1 MEDLTGK
8 QLGPYQVVAPLGEG
22 GMAAVYKAYQPGM
35 DRYVALKILPRKL
48 AEDPQFVGRF
58 NQEAKVLAKLQ
69 HPHILPVFDFG
80 EADGYTYIVM
90 PFVESG
96 TLADLLRGQPLP
108 LKQIRSIISQI
119 GGALHYAHT
128 HGLVHRDVKPSN
140 VLVDESGNC
149 LLTDF
154 GIAKMVEGT
163 AKFTSTGGVI
173 GTPAYMSPE
182 QGRGEK
188 LDGRSDIYSL
198 GIMLF
203 EMATGR
209 VPFNAET
216 PLAIIFKHI
225 SDPLPMPRTINPA
238 LPESVERVILKALA
252 KNPEERFQKA
262 EEMVE
267 ALTVESRVP
276 GQYSGTSKT
285 LIETMPSGEAAK
297 KPRRAFPVWA
307 WLTAVMG
314 VVVVVGMVVIG
325 GGMSIIPLIAARAT
339 EVDSNSQIVS
349 TSATAEIGG
358 STGTPAQSHS
368 ATKTP
373 TAQPPPSSTPRSIS
387 TLVASTDDAVMVFV
401 PAGEFAMGSDTAD
414 TNAQPVHTVTLDAF
428 WIDRTEVTN
437 AKYALCV
444 AAGVCSPPISGD
456 FSTYDSR
463 AYPTGSFPYYQTAR
477 YNDYPVVN
485 VDWDQ
490 AKAYC
495 DWADRRL
502 PTEAEW
508 EKAARGTDGRVYPWG
523 NQMSNSFVVNL
534 CDATN
539 CPLDWRIKGI
549 NDGYAY
555 TAPVGSYP
563 RGASPYG
570 ALDMAGN
577 VSEWVNDLYD
587 KTYYARSPA
596 DNPPG
601 PASGGT
607 HVLRGG
613 SWGLYGG
620 DVRAAKRGS
629 YMTTVSNVSIG
640 FRCALSP

>member
-58 NQEAKVLAKLQ
+58 KQEAKVLAKLQ

-108 LKQIRSIISQI
+108 LKQIRSIVSQV

-163 AKFTSTGGVI
+163 AKFTGTGGVI

-216 PLAIIFKHI
+216 PVAIIFKHI
-225 SDPLPMPRTINPA
+225 SDPLPMPRATNPA

-267 ALTVESRVP
+267 ALTVESRVL

-307 WLTAVMG
+307 WVMAVVG
-314 VVVVVGMVVIG
+314 LVVVVGMMGIAGWVFV
-325 GGMSIIPLIAARAT
+325 IPLLAVPAT
-339 EVDSNSQIVS
+339 EVGSNSQIIS
-349 TSATAEIGG
+349 TSATAETQAVLAITPSKTPKPTRTPAPTATAIPAGTILFEEDFEDGKAQQFRNWEGGIWEVVTDDTGNKTYSIDYREGSGFPRMIFG
-358 STGTPAQSHS
+358 STAWGNYAVQF
-368 ATKTP
+368 
-373 TAQPPPSSTPRSIS
+373 RVRII
-387 TLVASTDDAVMVFV
+387 ASV
-401 PAGEFAMGSDTAD
+401 GSDAIAGI
-414 TNAQPVHTVTLDAF
+414 NFRESERLAGYQLQLQPYSKKVVLGYWSGSGWQDIREKSLNIERGVWYSVRVEASGTRIQVAIDDSLMIDVT
-428 WIDRTEVTN
+428 
-437 AKYALCV
+437 
-444 AAGVCSPPISGD
+444 
-456 FSTYDSR
+456 
-463 AYPTGSFPYYQTAR
+463 
-477 YNDYPVVN
+477 DYSS
-485 VDWDQ
+485 
-490 AKAYC
+490 
-495 DWADRRL
+495 
-502 PTEAEW
+502 
-508 EKAARGTDGRVYPWG
+508 ARG
-523 NQMSNSFVVNL
+523 
-534 CDATN
+534 
-539 CPLDWRIKGI
+539 
-549 NDGYAY
+549 
-555 TAPVGSYP
+555 
-563 RGASPYG
+563 
-570 ALDMAGN
+570 
-577 VSEWVNDLYD
+577 
-587 KTYYARSPA
+587 
-596 DNPPG
+596 
-601 PASGGT
+601 
-607 HVLRGG
+607 
-613 SWGLYGG
+613 
-620 DVRAAKRGS
+620 
-629 YMTTVSNVSIG
+629 
-640 FRCALSP
+640 ALSFQVGTGMYADFDDIRVTTLGK